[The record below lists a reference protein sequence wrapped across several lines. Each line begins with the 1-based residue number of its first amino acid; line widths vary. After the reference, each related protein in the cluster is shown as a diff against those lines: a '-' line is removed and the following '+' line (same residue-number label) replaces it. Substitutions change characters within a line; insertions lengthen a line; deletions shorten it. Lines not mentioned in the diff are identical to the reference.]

1 MALFFIINHEKY
13 NKKIYFFIIKSD
25 CYNNNF
31 LAIIVIGFSSVLI
44 GNE

>member
-13 NKKIYFFIIKSD
+13 NKNIYFFIIKSD

-31 LAIIVIGFSSVLI
+31 LAIIVIDFPSVLI
-44 GNE
+44 RNE

>member
-1 MALFFIINHEKY
+1 MRKY
-13 NKKIYFFIIKSD
+13 IFFIIKSD

-31 LAIIVIGFSSVLI
+31 LAIIVIGFFSVLI